1 MTDTEDELAGH
12 SAAAAQLQRK
22 YTPLNIAQQQ
32 QQPPQRPQHQQ
43 ATVALS
49 LAQRQQ
55 QKATAS
61 FATMVLNSMYKG
73 MSSVDTSI
81 AKQLNIKAAFRAAH
95 AAMLQKPNMTISEAL
110 KICHKF
116 LSKQCSKAAL
126 RAGLMHVQKGFAE
139 LDRSRALAASAQ
151 YSGGN
156 GSVAQATTAA
166 TAAAPAASAPV
177 VRISFVAQQQQLL
190 QQQQQLQC
198 QAQLSVDLRPPFG
211 ASRAERTAAYL
222 ALQQQYTA
230 SLCTFVQRDGQRLL
244 RQAQEQPNISSGAK
258 LMCAGLSEVLSDGA
272 EALTLLNKSVD
283 DVIAPHCLTLEFL
296 SVTLQK
302 LQHWKQQCTAA
313 TVAIPVVPVAV
324 PVTIVGTASAV
335 GVLKADSDTTGSSG
349 CSSSSSCCCDKVNAQ
364 SATATTSSTTANT
377 GSVAQALAAVVE
389 APQPVAAV
397 TSATVAVNPEAAAPV
412 TLSDA
417 LRCRQLL
424 TAYKDSLRQTL
435 QSSSSAEEQLQQLQ
449 WLSDIAAQQAPAPQ
463 CCDAV
468 CAHLSTAAAAD
479 LRTLT
484 AMRKFV
490 HDVVSTASAD
500 AAAKVQRV
508 SFIVR
513 CKLSTDW

>member
-81 AKQLNIKAAFRAAH
+81 AKQLNIKAGFRAAH

-151 YSGGN
+151 YTGGN
-156 GSVAQATTAA
+156 GSVGEPATTA
-166 TAAAPAASAPV
+166 TAATPAASATAM
-177 VRISFVAQQQQLL
+177 RISPVAQQQQLL

-211 ASRAERTAAYL
+211 ASRAERTAAYI

-230 SLCTFVQRDGQRLL
+230 FLCTFVQRDGQRLL

-313 TVAIPVVPVAV
+313 T
-324 PVTIVGTASAV
+324 
-335 GVLKADSDTTGSSG
+335 
-349 CSSSSSCCCDKVNAQ
+349 
-364 SATATTSSTTANT
+364 
-377 GSVAQALAAVVE
+377 
-389 APQPVAAV
+389 
-397 TSATVAVNPEAAAPV
+397 
-412 TLSDA
+412 
-417 LRCRQLL
+417 
-424 TAYKDSLRQTL
+424 
-435 QSSSSAEEQLQQLQ
+435 
-449 WLSDIAAQQAPAPQ
+449 
-463 CCDAV
+463 
-468 CAHLSTAAAAD
+468 
-479 LRTLT
+479 
-484 AMRKFV
+484 
-490 HDVVSTASAD
+490 
-500 AAAKVQRV
+500 
-508 SFIVR
+508 
-513 CKLSTDW
+513 